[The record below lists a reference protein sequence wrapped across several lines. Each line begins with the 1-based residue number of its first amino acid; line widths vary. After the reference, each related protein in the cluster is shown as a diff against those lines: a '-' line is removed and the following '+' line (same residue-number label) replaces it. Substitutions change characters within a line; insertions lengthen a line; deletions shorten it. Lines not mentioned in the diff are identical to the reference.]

1 MNKKIYA
8 AGAMAALLGL
18 SACGQLPWTHQSE
31 PDSVQQQ
38 KQKSS
43 SSQDGTPKKNSDANS
58 SKNRVSA
65 MNQNG
70 VHVVAD
76 PESTLVLVNKYFQ
89 LPDNYVPKDLV
100 DLDVPFTFSG
110 KSEKKKMRAVAA
122 NPLKEMFTAAKQD
135 GVQLAGV
142 SAYRSH
148 KTQVALFN
156 YYVRRDGEKKA
167 LKYSARPG
175 TSEHETGLAID
186 VSGINGKYAATQEFG
201 KTPEA
206 AWLAKHAQDYG
217 FIIRYPEGKE
227 NVTGYEHEAWHLRY
241 VGLPAAQKMVADD
254 QTLEEY
260 LNTIPVSNK
269 LVKIRVH

>member
-8 AGAMAALLGL
+8 AGAVAALLGL
-18 SACGQLPWTHQSE
+18 SACTQLPWTHPSGAG
-31 PDSVQQQ
+31 SSQQQ
-38 KQKSS
+38 NSS
-43 SSQDGTPKKNSDANS
+43 SSQGGTLEKSSGTDS
-58 SKNRVSA
+58 SKNTVSA
-65 MNQNG
+65 MSQSG

-76 PESTLVLVNKYFQ
+76 PESNLVLVNKYFK
-89 LPDNYVPKDLV
+89 LPDSYVPSDLV
-100 DLDVPFTFSG
+100 DLDVPFISG
-110 KSEKKKMRAVAA
+110 KSEKKKMRAAA
-122 NPLKEMFTAAKQD
+122 AEPLKEMFAAAKRD

-167 LKYSARPG
+167 QNFSARPG

-217 FIIRYPEGKE
+217 FIVRYPEGKE
-227 NVTGYEHEAWHLRY
+227 TVTGYEYEAWHLRY
-241 VGLPAAQKMVADD
+241 VGLPASKKMVEKHQA
-254 QTLEEY
+254 LEEY
-260 LNTIPVSNK
+260 LNEVPVSD
-269 LVKIRVH
+269 